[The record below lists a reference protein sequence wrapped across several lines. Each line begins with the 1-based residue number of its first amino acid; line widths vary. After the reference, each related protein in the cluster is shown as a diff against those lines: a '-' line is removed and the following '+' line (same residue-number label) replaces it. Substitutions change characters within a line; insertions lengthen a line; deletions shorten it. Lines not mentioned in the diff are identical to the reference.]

1 MRTVKTHCWHK
12 TPICAYFLNHILCD
26 SILTCIL
33 SIFVRA
39 TCIYIQCQT
48 VCGEKT
54 HQCGNMVQS
63 GFVRNSLCRMKS
75 CFEMSGR
82 KNLWYRHSLKT
93 PWVMKTDWLLCCFGP
108 LAFIALLLLPLIQC
122 LSSTDYST
130 LIIKAAFILSIILH
144 RTPSWFSLLISA
156 FITLS
161 LSITFVHWPKYMFLW
176 YNVYVLFCFGFSLFS
191 TMRSKWRLFFHD
203 KHMVVFQLKEAVSVE
218 AVMSLNFPVF
228 L

>member
-1 MRTVKTHCWHK
+1 MFQNYELVKWARGIRTVAKALYCGICTFCFEAVVSFKIVRTFKAHCRHK

-26 SILTCIL
+26 SILTCVL
-33 SIFVRA
+33 SVFVRA

-108 LAFIALLLLPLIQC
+108 LAFIALLL
-122 LSSTDYST
+122 
-130 LIIKAAFILSIILH
+130 
-144 RTPSWFSLLISA
+144 
-156 FITLS
+156 
-161 LSITFVHWPKYMFLW
+161 
-176 YNVYVLFCFGFSLFS
+176 
-191 TMRSKWRLFFHD
+191 
-203 KHMVVFQLKEAVSVE
+203 
-218 AVMSLNFPVF
+218 
-228 L
+228 